1 MDILAHKLSATFNKL
16 IARSSFGL
24 DAVLR
29 MPLAIFYGVLA
40 FSVSRALVMFVL
52 EWPTLDVPFKGLRFA
67 SLLANAVFLFTLL
80 SLTVLRSKPV
90 RSFTSLNAR
99 LLAVLGLALPLVLGV
114 LPEPD
119 LPPAVIVVSIIT
131 IGVGCGLAMYT
142 ALWLGRSF
150 SIAPQ
155 ARQLVVGGAYSIVR
169 HPLYCARSSQ
179 CSAPCWAAFRR
190 WRWRSSPSTGRCS
203 CAASA
208 MKSRYCAKRSRN
220 MRNMRRRF
228 PASSRVGDPPEP
240 AREGR
245 GEAQNFSTQGRSSIS
260 QLHVLRGW

>member
-1 MDILAHKLSATFNKL
+1 MLAHKLSAAFNKL
-16 IARSSFGL
+16 IAGSSFGL

-40 FSVSRALVMFVL
+40 LSVSRALVVFAL
-52 EWPTLDVPFKGLRFA
+52 EWRTLDVPFKELRFA

-90 RSFTSLNAR
+90 RSFPSMNAR
-99 LLAVLGLALPLVLGV
+99 MLAVLGLALPLVLSV

-119 LPPAVIVVSIIT
+119 LSPAVRVISIIT
-131 IGVGCGLAMYT
+131 IGIGCALSIYT

-169 HPLYCARSSQ
+169 HPLYLCEEIAVLGAMLGHFSPT
-179 CSAPCWAAFRR
+179 AVAIVAIHWAFQLRR
-190 WRWRSSPSTGRCS
+190 IDYEEQILRETFPEYAQYAATVPRLIPRW
-203 CAASA
+203 
-208 MKSRYCAKRSRN
+208 
-220 MRNMRRRF
+220 
-228 PASSRVGDPPEP
+228 
-240 AREGR
+240 
-245 GEAQNFSTQGRSSIS
+245 
-260 QLHVLRGW
+260 

>member
-90 RSFTSLNAR
+90 RGFPSLNAR

-169 HPLYCARSSQ
+169 HPLYLCEELAVLGAMLGRFSPM
-179 CSAPCWAAFRR
+179 AVAIVAIHWALQLRR
-190 WRWRSSPSTGRCS
+190 IGYEGQILRETFPEYAQYAATVPRLIPRW
-203 CAASA
+203 
-208 MKSRYCAKRSRN
+208 
-220 MRNMRRRF
+220 
-228 PASSRVGDPPEP
+228 
-240 AREGR
+240 
-245 GEAQNFSTQGRSSIS
+245 
-260 QLHVLRGW
+260 